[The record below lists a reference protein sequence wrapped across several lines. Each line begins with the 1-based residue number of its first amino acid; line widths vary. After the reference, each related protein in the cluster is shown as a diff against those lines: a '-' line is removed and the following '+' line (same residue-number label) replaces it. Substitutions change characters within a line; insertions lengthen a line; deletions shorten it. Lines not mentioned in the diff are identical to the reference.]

1 MEKKLL
7 ITGSLFMLI
16 ALILG
21 AMAAHSLENYLSAD
35 QLDSF
40 QTGVRYQV
48 YHGLAL
54 LIFSQVPFLSS
65 KAKNIIWILF
75 LSGTILFSFS
85 IYLLTTTKI
94 TGFQVRF
101 LRPITPVGGLLLI
114 SGWAYAVIKMS
125 LFKR

>member
-1 MEKKLL
+1 
-7 ITGSLFMLI
+7 MLV
-16 ALILG
+16 AVILG

-40 QTGVRYQV
+40 QTGVRYQI

-54 LIFSQVPFLSS
+54 LIFSQVSFLSS

-75 LSGTILFSFS
+75 LIGTILFSFS
-85 IYLLTTTKI
+85 IYLLTTTAI
-94 TGFQVRF
+94 TGFEVRF
-101 LRPITPVGGLLLI
+101 LGPITPVGGLLLI
-114 SGWAYAVIKMS
+114 SGWVYAVIKMS